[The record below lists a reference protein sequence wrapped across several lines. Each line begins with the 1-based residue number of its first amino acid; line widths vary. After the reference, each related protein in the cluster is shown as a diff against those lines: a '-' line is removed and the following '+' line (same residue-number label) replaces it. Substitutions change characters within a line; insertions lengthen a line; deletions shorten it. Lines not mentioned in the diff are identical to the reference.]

1 MHTASNWKLQYSRK
15 KQIVKWYDG
24 FCICYGA
31 LGRAFRFNFSC
42 LGAKNANRTN
52 LVAPERCSGVYRVTL
67 TTNVGPMC
75 SEIDRVCVCVIVT
88 SSLLATTWASYS
100 SAQMVTGLLLLFK
113 ADYKHSY
120 TLPLTYPSGKSSFM
134 VQQNK
139 SKQSRAQQVLRY
151 VTRSNYTENA

>member
-1 MHTASNWKLQYSRK
+1 
-15 KQIVKWYDG
+15 
-24 FCICYGA
+24 
-31 LGRAFRFNFSC
+31 
-42 LGAKNANRTN
+42 
-52 LVAPERCSGVYRVTL
+52 
-67 TTNVGPMC
+67 
-75 SEIDRVCVCVIVT
+75 
-88 SSLLATTWASYS
+88 
-100 SAQMVTGLLLLFK
+100 MVTGLLLLFR